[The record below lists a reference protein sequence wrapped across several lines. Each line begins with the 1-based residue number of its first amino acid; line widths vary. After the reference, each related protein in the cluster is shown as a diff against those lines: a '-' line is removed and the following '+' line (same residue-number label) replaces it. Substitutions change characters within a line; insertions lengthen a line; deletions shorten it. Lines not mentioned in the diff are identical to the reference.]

1 MCFLSDLVGFEL
13 EDAVL
18 EESELVSS
26 MPVLANE
33 DKDAPDVWTSVS
45 NAERPRFC
53 GISRRVDNANSPVL
67 RETVV
72 AAFVSEPEQ
81 LELD

>member
-1 MCFLSDLVGFEL
+1 MEMCFLSDLVGFEL

-33 DKDAPDVWTSVS
+33 DKDAPDV
-45 NAERPRFC
+45 
-53 GISRRVDNANSPVL
+53 
-67 RETVV
+67 
-72 AAFVSEPEQ
+72 
-81 LELD
+81 

>member
-1 MCFLSDLVGFEL
+1 MRDGEKAEKKVEMCFLSDLVGFEL

-33 DKDAPDVWTSVS
+33 DKDAPDV
-45 NAERPRFC
+45 
-53 GISRRVDNANSPVL
+53 
-67 RETVV
+67 
-72 AAFVSEPEQ
+72 
-81 LELD
+81 